1 MRDSGYDVAVGE
13 RASHIRNVLSMTLNE
28 VADRLNITRQ
38 TLSNYESGKTPMR
51 ADVIRSLCE
60 IYGISPSWLLGT
72 DDSLNFK
79 KVRGGRVMEL
89 HETSLSIKSP
99 LGER

>member
-1 MRDSGYDVAVGE
+1 MRDGSYDVAVGE
-13 RASHIRNVLSMTLNE
+13 RASHMRKVLSMTSNE
-28 VADRLNITRQ
+28 VADRLNVTRQ

-60 IYGISPSWLLGT
+60 IYDIDPSWLLGIS
-72 DDSLNFK
+72 DEVRQRSLRN
-79 KVRGGRVMEL
+79 GRTIEL
-89 HETSLSIKSP
+89 YERSPSIPSP